1 MDSNS
6 DHFPDSVESKSKFQL
21 GYEAFRLSE
30 GIKQRIKEHGD
41 EMRRIAAAEDSRKRE
56 VELIREE
63 IFQNEN
69 GITDS
74 SNSPEQCK
82 ERIRKSFKSGR
93 KFERL
98 LREKKSAKAE
108 EAVAN
113 NELIDGIIGVLGPHL
128 VRERLESFAARQREA
143 SKSTVQE
150 INRGIKRSIEDS
162 VNMASH
168 KSPRFAE
175 ETPSKPTEESTL
187 IVVPE

>member
-41 EMRRIAAAEDSRKRE
+41 EMRRIAAAEDNRKRE

-74 SNSPEQCK
+74 SNSPDQYK

-108 EAVAN
+108 EAAAN

-143 SKSTVQE
+143 SKSTVE
-150 INRGIKRSIEDS
+150 INVRTDRAGYLHGEI
-162 VNMASH
+162 
-168 KSPRFAE
+168 
-175 ETPSKPTEESTL
+175 
-187 IVVPE
+187 

>member
-1 MDSNS
+1 MASNS

-30 GIKQRIKEHGD
+30 GIKQRINEHGD
-41 EMRRIAAAEDSRKRE
+41 EMRRIAAAEDNRKRE

-69 GITDS
+69 GTTDS
-74 SNSPEQCK
+74 SNTPEQYK

-108 EAVAN
+108 EAAAN
-113 NELIDGIIGVLGPHL
+113 NELVDGIIGVFGPLL
-128 VRERLESFAARQREA
+128 VRERLESLAARQPETSRP
-143 SKSTVQE
+143 TME

-162 VNMASH
+162 MDMSNY
-168 KSPRFAE
+168 KSPRVGE
-175 ETPSKPTEESTL
+175 ETPSKPPQENTL

>member
-41 EMRRIAAAEDSRKRE
+41 EMRRIAAAEDNRKRE

-63 IFQNEN
+63 IFRNEN

-74 SNSPEQCK
+74 SNSPDQYK

-128 VRERLESFAARQREA
+128 VRERLEAFAARQREA
-143 SKSTVQE
+143 SKSTVE

-168 KSPRFAE
+168 KSPRFEE
-175 ETPSKPTEESTL
+175 ETPSKPTQESTL